1 MKKTKRL
8 FLGMAI
14 LSLLLFTSCSD
25 TTFEEETLHMQESLS
40 LSDKTHLLSGNKS
53 EDIQFDG
60 YYVGADT
67 LLYDHQI
74 TSILDVPPVYP
85 ETLKNDEPIW
95 FVNGAGI
102 DVAKQYK
109 NMVEIA
115 EFTGRPVVGIH
126 NGTKEGIADVLE
138 IILPTNETVEASIE
152 KSVLEIIDTDTNVLL
167 LGHSQGA
174 FHLARSLRTLENQ
187 LSNTQLGQLMVETIG
202 GGGMWFPRGP
212 QYVHYAN
219 KGDNVPKV
227 HGVLTPGALPGNRSV
242 IFTFDDE
249 WYDVPPEVDTPFIRV
264 HAQIV
269 YLRNRLTFAEARTY
283 APPFGTK
290 KINLNNL

>member
-1 MKKTKRL
+1 MKKINPL
-8 FLGMAI
+8 FLSLI
-14 LSLLLFTSCSD
+14 FLSMLLFTSCSD
-25 TTFEEETLHMQESLS
+25 TSFKGEISPTKESLS
-40 LSDKTHLLSGNKS
+40 ESNKISLSGKVS

-67 LLYDHQI
+67 ILFDYQAI
-74 TSILDVPPVYP
+74 SILDVPPVYP
-85 ETLKNDEPIW
+85 ESITNHKPIW

-126 NGTKEGIADVLE
+126 NGTKEGIADVIELVLPGNE
-138 IILPTNETVEASIE
+138 IVEAAIE
-152 KSVLEIIDTDTNVLL
+152 KSVHEIIDTDTRVLL
-167 LGHSQGA
+167 LGHSQGGY
-174 FHLARSLRTLENQ
+174 HLAKSLNSLKDQ
-187 LSNTQLGQLMVETIG
+187 LSDNQMKQLMVETIG
-202 GGGMWFPRGP
+202 GAGMRFPQGP

-219 KGDNVPKV
+219 KGDNVPKI
-227 HGVLTPGALPGNRSV
+227 HGVLTPLLSKPGNKSV
-242 IFTFDDE
+242 VFTFDDE
-249 WYDVPPEVDTPFIRV
+249 WYDIPPEVDTPFIRV

-283 APPFGTK
+283 APWLDSK
-290 KINLNNL
+290 KINLDNL

>member
-1 MKKTKRL
+1 MKKINRL
-8 FLGMAI
+8 FFGTAF
-14 LSLLLFTSCSD
+14 LSLLLFASYSD
-25 TTFEEETLHMQESLS
+25 TSFEEENLNASKNLTE
-40 LSDKTHLLSGNKS
+40 SDKVSLFGNMS

-67 LLYDHQI
+67 LLFDYRT

-85 ETLKNDEPIW
+85 ETITNDEPIW
-95 FVNGAGI
+95 FINGAGN
-102 DVAKQYK
+102 DVTRQFKS
-109 NMVEIA
+109 MLEIA

-126 NGTKEGIADVLE
+126 NGTKGGKLDALE
-138 IILPTNETVEASIE
+138 IILPTNEVVEAAIE
-152 KSVLEIIDTDTNVLL
+152 KSVLEIIDTETRVLL

-174 FHLARSLRTLENQ
+174 FHLARSLRSLENQ
-187 LSNTQLGQLMVETIG
+187 LSNSQLGQLMVETSG
-202 GGGMWFPRGP
+202 GAGMWFPRGP

-219 KGDNVPKV
+219 EGDPAPKL

-242 IFTFDDE
+242 ILIFDDE
-249 WYDVPPEVDTPFIRV
+249 WYDIPPEIDTPFTRV

-283 APPFGTK
+283 APLFGSK
-290 KINLNNL
+290 KINLDNL

>member
-1 MKKTKRL
+1 MKTTNRL
-8 FLGMAI
+8 FFGTTF
-14 LSLLLFTSCSD
+14 LSLLMFTSCSD
-25 TTFEEETLHMQESLS
+25 TSFDEANLNTTESLYE
-40 LSDKTHLLSGNKS
+40 SDKIPLLFGDES

-67 LLYDHQI
+67 LLFDHQT

-85 ETLKNDEPIW
+85 DIITNDEPIW
-95 FVNGAGI
+95 FVNGAGT

-126 NGTKEGIADVLE
+126 NGTKEGIADVIE
-138 IILPTNETVEASIE
+138 IILPTNETVEAAIE
-152 KSVLEIIDTDTNVLL
+152 KSVLEIIDTEEKVLL

-174 FHLARSLRTLENQ
+174 YHLARSLRSLENQ
-187 LSNTQLGQLMVETIG
+187 LSNNQLGQLMVETIG
-202 GGGMWFPRGP
+202 GAGMWFPRGP
-212 QYVHYAN
+212 QYIHYAN
-219 KGDNVPKV
+219 QGDNVPKF

-249 WYDVPPEVDTPFIRV
+249 WYDIPPEIDTPFIRV

-283 APPFGTK
+283 APLFGHK
-290 KINLNNL
+290 KINLDNL

>member
-1 MKKTKRL
+1 MKKTNRL
-8 FLGMAI
+8 FFGTAF
-14 LSLLLFTSCSD
+14 LSLLLFASCSD
-25 TTFEEETLHMQESLS
+25 TSFEEENLNASINLTE
-40 LSDKTHLLSGNKS
+40 SDKVSLFGNMS

-67 LLYDHQI
+67 LLFDYRT

-85 ETLKNDEPIW
+85 ETITNDEPIW
-95 FVNGAGI
+95 FVNGAGT

-109 NMVEIA
+109 NMLEIA

-126 NGTKEGIADVLE
+126 NGTKEGIADVIE
-138 IILPTNETVEASIE
+138 IILPTNEVVEAAIE
-152 KSVLEIIDTDTNVLL
+152 KSVLEIIDTETRVLL

-174 FHLARSLRTLENQ
+174 FHLARSLRSLENQ
-187 LSNTQLGQLMVETIG
+187 LSNSQLAQLMVETIG
-202 GGGMWFPRGP
+202 GAGMWFPRGP

-219 KGDNVPKV
+219 EGDNVPKV
-227 HGVLTPGALPGNRSV
+227 HGVLTPGALTGNRSV

-249 WYDVPPEVDTPFIRV
+249 WYDIPPEIDTPFIRV

-283 APPFGTK
+283 APLFGSK
-290 KINLNNL
+290 KINLDNL